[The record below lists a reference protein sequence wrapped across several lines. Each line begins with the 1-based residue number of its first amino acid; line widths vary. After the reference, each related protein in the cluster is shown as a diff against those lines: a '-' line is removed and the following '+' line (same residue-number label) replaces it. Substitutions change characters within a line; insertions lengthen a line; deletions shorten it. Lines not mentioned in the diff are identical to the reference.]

1 MFAPVA
7 CERGRRFERVPR
19 LRIAAELVKQVAS
32 NAWQQVIGFECGL
45 MQKRIRDLQPRFRA
59 FGMPTATARLS
70 STIEEGATAARCA

>member
-32 NAWQQVIGFECGL
+32 NTWRGIQDDKVRRTPIQGSF
-45 MQKRIRDLQPRFRA
+45 
-59 FGMPTATARLS
+59 
-70 STIEEGATAARCA
+70 CAPIDTNGRKS

>member
-45 MQKRIRDLQPRFRA
+45 MQKEDPRIQVVVLP
-59 FGMPTATARLS
+59 MS
-70 STIEEGATAARCA
+70 